1 MKVNVDLDIKLN
13 EDQKD
18 EIVLESL
25 KESYRETI
33 RIDDDEAL
41 LSALDTVISY
51 YSTHGEYQE
60 WMVEKMNL
68 KEKK

>member
-41 LSALDTVISY
+41 LKAINTVISY
-51 YSTHGEYQE
+51 YSTHEAYQE
-60 WMVEKMNL
+60 WINEKETL
-68 KEKK
+68 R